1 MTEHEES
8 KSEEKVLP
16 ITDID
21 KLIHE
26 PARLLILSLL
36 FVVKSADFLFIKRQ
50 TDLTFGNLSAHLSKL
65 EEAGYVNI
73 VKKTKGKKTETIL
86 SLTRIGREAFE
97 DYRNKIAS
105 LLDRTS
111 K

>member
-1 MTEHEES
+1 MEQE
-8 KSEEKVLP
+8 KKVLP

-36 FVVKSADFLFIKRQ
+36 FVVESADFLFIKRQ
-50 TDLTFGNLSAHLSKL
+50 TELTFGNLSAHLSKL
-65 EEAGYVNI
+65 EEAGYVN
-73 VKKTKGKKTETIL
+73 VEKKSKGKKTETIL
-86 SLTRIGREAFE
+86 SLTKAGRNAFE
-97 DYRNKIAS
+97 DYRKKLAS